1 MSSSHSR
8 PMTDDR
14 LTEKHPGHPSWCAGP
29 FPHGGPC
36 QHRVGDD
43 RLTVERVREF
53 GGVLPRTV
61 QRYKLADLIL
71 AQSDL
76 LGRTFPRYLRH
87 LPDCDRGGMIV
98 EPPMKLCTCGLHELE
113 AEHDK
118 LEGTP

>member
-1 MSSSHSR
+1 
-8 PMTDDR
+8 MTDDR
-14 LTEKHPGHPSWCAGP
+14 KHPGHPSWCIGP
-29 FPHGGPC
+29 FPHGGSCRPAP
-36 QHRVGDD
+36 GDD
-43 RLTVERVREF
+43 RLTVARVRATNDPNDPDLY
-53 GGVLPRTV
+53 VR
-61 QRYKLADLIL
+61 RAHALIL